1 MTVASSSKSGLG
13 LPGISSNSSLWLAL
27 GATVAGSPIGW
38 RQLQVVVTPMIFTA
52 ELEALRIGMASDVGS
67 PEVTSPRSSVE
78 PPTNSRW
85 PLA

>member
-1 MTVASSSKSGLG
+1 MAAGD
-13 LPGISSNSSLWLAL
+13 
-27 GATVAGSPIGW
+27 TVAGSPTGW
-38 RQLQVVVTPMIFTA
+38 RQLHVVVTPMIFTA

-78 PPTNSRW
+78 LPTNSRW